1 MMQGDKR
8 TGNPD
13 ALIKIG
19 VRITAENLTL
29 LQELAT
35 TVKTTPSAI
44 LRTIIK
50 DFEIRNRK
58 YLTKITDG
66 KYADNT
72 GNGEEDPEE
81 EEEIW

>member
-19 VRITAENLTL
+19 VRVTAENLTL
-29 LQELAT
+29 LQELAA

-81 EEEIW
+81 EEIW

>member
-8 TGNPD
+8 KGNPD

-29 LQELAT
+29 LQELAA

-66 KYADNT
+66 KYADYT

-81 EEEIW
+81 EEIW

>member
-29 LQELAT
+29 LQELAV

-81 EEEIW
+81 EEIW

>member
-29 LQELAT
+29 LQELAD

-81 EEEIW
+81 EEIW

>member
-19 VRITAENLTL
+19 VRITPENLTL
-29 LQELAT
+29 LQELAA

-66 KYADNT
+66 KYANNT

-81 EEEIW
+81 EEIW

>member
-8 TGNPD
+8 KGNPD

-29 LQELAT
+29 LQELAA

-81 EEEIW
+81 EEIW

>member
-8 TGNPD
+8 IGNPD

-29 LQELAT
+29 LQELAA

-81 EEEIW
+81 EEIW

>member
-29 LQELAT
+29 LQELAA

-81 EEEIW
+81 EEIW

>member
-1 MMQGDKR
+1 MQGDKR

-29 LQELAT
+29 LQELAA

-81 EEEIW
+81 EIW

>member
-29 LQELAT
+29 LQELAA

-81 EEEIW
+81 EIW

>member
-29 LQELAT
+29 LQELAA

-66 KYADNT
+66 KYANHT
-72 GNGEEDPEE
+72 GIGEEDPEE
-81 EEEIW
+81 EEIW

>member
-29 LQELAT
+29 LQELAD

-72 GNGEEDPEE
+72 GDGEEDPEE
-81 EEEIW
+81 EEIW

>member
-29 LQELAT
+29 LQELAA

-66 KYADNT
+66 KYANNT

-81 EEEIW
+81 EEIW

>member
-29 LQELAT
+29 LQELAAS
-35 TVKTTPSAI
+35 VKTTPSAI

-66 KYADNT
+66 KYANNT

-81 EEEIW
+81 EEIW